1 MEECNELYQK
11 GDLKMNKRK
20 IFEMLQDIECELFYL
35 YADTPTNDKRYED
48 IREAHEHARKALIS
62 FRKVIKQSEGEI
74 DLSIGDKVYQT
85 DGIRI
90 YESIITDIIRYT
102 AANIGDIYQTCT
114 ADGKPNIDFDKRAIG
129 TSIFLTRE
137 EAEKKLAEWGKK

>member
-1 MEECNELYQK
+1 
-11 GDLKMNKRK
+11 MNKRK
-20 IFEMLQDIECELFYL
+20 IFEMLQDIECELFYA

-48 IREAHEHARKALIS
+48 IREAHEHARKALKS
-62 FRKVIKQSEGEI
+62 LHKVIKQSEGEI
-74 DLSIGDKVYQT
+74 DLAIGDKVYQT

-102 AANIGDIYQTCT
+102 AANFEDIYQTCT
-114 ADGKPNIDFDKRAIG
+114 ADGRESIDFDRRAIG